1 VLTGPPE
8 MGETAVARMLALAQL
23 TSGWE
28 AHECTR
34 PEQFWNAF
42 DRDRAQVFVA
52 DDARGPARAR

>member
-1 VLTGPPE
+1 